1 MSTLIAPER
10 APRTGGLESP
20 PTRARESFLASN
32 ARTLLAASG
41 FVMLGFVVVHLAG
54 NLLTFAGA
62 APFNAYA
69 RWLRE
74 VGSPLMPESGLLWV
88 ARVVLA
94 GALAAHLASH
104 LYLMTHPDALS
115 GPALGP
121 FDPMPPW
128 YATLPVGVFQVSG
141 ADRRV
146 RGIPPGPAHDR
157 GHSSRLYRGWSVR
170 RDSRRAAVLACI
182 GCIHRRCHGGGDAC
196 SAWHVD
202 RLTLARPDSTPHR
215 GPGEHTV
222 ARRRTGADV
231 WAVGRAAR
239 GPTGRAQMTTDAC
252 PRT

>member
-20 PTRARESFLASN
+20 PARARESFLASN

-69 RWLRE
+69 RWLRD

-141 ADRRV
+141 ALIAAFVAFHLAQLTIGAIHPAFIAAGPYDETLVALRFWPV
-146 RGIPPGPAHDR
+146 SVAYIGAAMAVGMHVLPGTWTGLRSLGLIRPRTAGLASILSPAVALVLTF
-157 GHSSRLYRGWSVR
+157 GLSAVPL
-170 RDSRRAAVLACI
+170 AVLL
-182 GCIHRRCHGGGDAC
+182 GVLR
-196 SAWHVD
+196 
-202 RLTLARPDSTPHR
+202 
-215 GPGEHTV
+215 
-222 ARRRTGADV
+222 
-231 WAVGRAAR
+231 
-239 GPTGRAQMTTDAC
+239 
-252 PRT
+252 